1 MERKL
6 LLVDDEE
13 GIRKVLGISL
23 MDMGY
28 DVLTAQNGVDAL
40 SIFRAEKPAIV
51 LTDIK
56 MPGMNGIQL
65 LQTIKS
71 ENPDTEV
78 IMITGHG
85 DMDLAIKSLKLDATD
100 FVTKPIH
107 DDILE
112 IALRRATE
120 RIFMREQLR
129 RYTENLE
136 KLVEEKSTRLVQL
149 ERLTAID
156 QAVEGLSL
164 ARRRIADDMGQNLG
178 NFNEM
183 PCFVSIHNRDLKIVA
198 VNRLYRARLTCTIG
212 DSSWSIYA
220 GTDATPENCPAGLT
234 FSSGVGQ
241 RVNRQMQFADG
252 TQSPVIVHTAPIRNS
267 AGAID
272 LVIEISA
279 DISEIKRLQDEL
291 NATQRNYQQLFDEAP
306 CYITVQD
313 RDFQMI
319 AANRRFKDDFGND
332 IAPCFQIYRQRSEP
346 CLNCPVART
355 FEDGQPHQG
364 EMLVTSKSGEQIHL
378 LVGTSP
384 LFNAEGRITQ
394 VMELSTNITQI
405 RKLQENLSA
414 LGLMMSSMSHAVKGM
429 LTALDGGIYRMQS
442 GLKKQDAAGIQDGLN
457 DVRIMADRIRHAVL
471 DILYYAK
478 ERDIQPEPTEVQYL
492 VDDVIQIIEPK
503 LNNRIIQWNCRAEP
517 DLYSFVVDR
526 AAMRTAL
533 INILEN
539 AVEACLEHVERPS
552 HTIDFLVKKVDDHIR
567 FEIRDT
573 GIGMNSEIQDNIFT
587 LFFSSKGQRGTGLG
601 LFIAKKVIDQHHGTI
616 RFQSEKG
623 IGTIFWIDIPIK
635 TTPEM
640 DDLSSS

>member
-1 MERKL
+1 MKKKL

-28 DVLTAQNGVDAL
+28 DVLTAENGLDAL
-40 SIFRAEKPAIV
+40 ALFRAEKPSIV

-56 MPGMNGIQL
+56 MPAMDGIQL

-112 IALRRATE
+112 IALKRATE

-129 RYTENLE
+129 RHTENLE
-136 KLVEEKSTRLVQL
+136 KLVEEKSARLVQL

-164 ARRRIADDMGQNLG
+164 ARRLIADDIGQNLG

-198 VNRLYRARLTCTIG
+198 VNHLYRTRLRSSIG

-220 GTDATPENCPAGLT
+220 DADTTPDNCPVGLT
-234 FSSGVGQ
+234 FSSGTGQ
-241 RVNRQMQFADG
+241 RIHKQIQFADG
-252 TQSPVIVHTAPIRNS
+252 AQSPVMVHTAPIRNS
-267 AGAID
+267 AGAIE

-291 NATQRNYQQLFDEAP
+291 NTTQRKYQQLFDESP

-313 RDFQMI
+313 RNFQMI
-319 AANRRFKDDFGND
+319 AANRRFKDDFGD
-332 IAPCFQIYRQRSEP
+332 EIAQCFQVYRQRTEP
-346 CLNCPVART
+346 CLKCPVIKT
-355 FEDGQPHQG
+355 FEDAQPHQG
-364 EMLVTSKSGEQIHL
+364 EMVVTSKTGEQLHL
-378 LVGTSP
+378 LVGTAP
-384 LFNAEGRITQ
+384 LFNADGQISH

-414 LGLMMSSMSHAVKGM
+414 LGLMMGSMSHAVKGM
-429 LTALDGGIYRMQS
+429 LTALDGGIYRIQS
-442 GLKKQDAAGIQDGLN
+442 GLRKQDSNLIQDGLN
-457 DVRIMADRIRHAVL
+457 DVRIMADRIRNAVL

-478 ERDIQPEPTEVQYL
+478 ERDIRPEPTEVRYM
-492 VDDVIQIIEPK
+492 VDDIIQIIEPK
-503 LNNRIIQWNCRAEP
+503 LNNRAIHWNCRVEAS
-517 DLYSFVVDR
+517 LGSFVVDR
-526 AAMRTAL
+526 GAIRTAL

-539 AVEACLEHVERPS
+539 AVEACLENSDRPS
-552 HTIDFLVKKVDDHIR
+552 HAIDFHVKKVENHIC

-573 GIGMNSEIQDNIFT
+573 GIGMNAEIQDKIFT

-601 LFIAKKVIDQHHGTI
+601 LFITKKVIDQHHGTI
-616 RFQSEKG
+616 RVQSEKG
-623 IGTIFWIDIPIK
+623 KGATFWIDIPI
-635 TTPEM
+635 TPVP
-640 DDLSSS
+640 

>member
-1 MERKL
+1 MEKKL

-28 DVLTAQNGVDAL
+28 AVLTAENGVDAL
-40 SIFRAEKPAIV
+40 AVFRTEKPAIV

-56 MPGMNGIQL
+56 MPEMDGIQL
-65 LQTIKS
+65 LRTIKS

-85 DMDLAIKSLKLDATD
+85 DMDLAIKSLKLEATD

-112 IALRRATE
+112 IALQRANE

-136 KLVEEKSTRLVQL
+136 KMVEEKSSRLVQL
-149 ERLTAID
+149 ERLAAID
-156 QAVEGLSL
+156 QAFEGLTL
-164 ARRRIADDMGQNLG
+164 ARQHIADDIAQHFG

-183 PCFVSIHNRDLKIVA
+183 PCFVSIHNRDLEIVA
-198 VNRLYRARLTCTIG
+198 VNNLFRTRLNTVVG
-212 DSSWSIYA
+212 NSSWSIYT
-220 GTDATPENCPAGLT
+220 GTDATPENCPVSLT

-241 RVNRQMQFADG
+241 RINRQIQLADG
-252 TQSPVIVHTAPIRNS
+252 SSTPVIVHTAPIRNHT
-267 AGAID
+267 GAID

-291 NATQRNYQQLFDEAP
+291 NATQRRYQQLFDEAP

-313 RDFQMI
+313 RNFQMI
-319 AANRRFKDDFGND
+319 AANRRFKDDFGSQSSQ
-332 IAPCFQIYRQRSEP
+332 CFRIYRQRTEP
-346 CLNCPVART
+346 CPSCPVAKT
-355 FEDGQPHQG
+355 FDDGLPHQG
-364 EMLVTSKSGEQIHL
+364 EMVVTAKSGDQVHL
-378 LVGTSP
+378 LVGTAP
-384 LFNAEGRITQ
+384 LFNADGHITQ

-442 GLKKQDAAGIQDGLN
+442 GLKNLDMTRIQDGLD
-457 DVRIMADRIRHAVL
+457 DVRIMTDRIRNAVL

-478 ERDIQPEPTEVQYL
+478 ERDIRPERTEVQY
-492 VDDVIQIIEPK
+492 VIDDVVQIFEPK
-503 LNNRIIQWNCRAEP
+503 LNNRIIQWNCQADP
-517 DLYSFVVDR
+517 GLGCFQVDR

-539 AVEACLEHVERPS
+539 AVEACQEKDGSVALS
-552 HTIDFLVKKVDDHIR
+552 IDFHVKRVDNHIR
-567 FEIRDT
+567 FEIWDT
-573 GIGMNSEIQDNIFT
+573 GIGMEPEIRDKIFT

-601 LFIAKKVIDQHHGTI
+601 LFIAKKVIEQHQGTI
-616 RFQSEKG
+616 HCESEKG
-623 IGTIFWIDIPIK
+623 RGTTFRIDIPI
-635 TTPEM
+635 TAE
-640 DDLSSS
+640 S

>member
-1 MERKL
+1 MEKKL

-23 MDMGY
+23 MDRGY
-28 DVLTAQNGVDAL
+28 AVLTAENGLDAL
-40 SIFRAEKPAIV
+40 AIFRAENPPIV

-56 MPGMNGIQL
+56 MPGLDGIQL
-65 LQTIKS
+65 LQAIKA
-71 ENPDTEV
+71 ENPETEV

-85 DMDLAIKSLKLDATD
+85 DMDLAIKSLKLEATD

-107 DDILE
+107 DSILE
-112 IALRRATE
+112 IALKRATE
-120 RIFMREQLR
+120 RIIMREQLR
-129 RYTENLE
+129 RHTENLE
-136 KLVEEKSTRLVQL
+136 RLVEEKSARLVQL

-156 QAVEGLSL
+156 QAVEGMSL
-164 ARRRIADDMGQNLG
+164 ARRQMADDIGENLG

-198 VNRLYRARLTCTIG
+198 VNHQYRTRLGSGIG

-220 GTDATPENCPAGLT
+220 GAEAIPDNCPVGLT
-234 FSSGVGQ
+234 FSSGTGQ
-241 RVNRQMQFADG
+241 RSHKQIQFADG
-252 TQSPVIVHTAPIRNS
+252 TQSPVMVHTAPIRNS
-267 AGAID
+267 AGAIE

-291 NATQRNYQQLFDEAP
+291 NATQRKYQQLFDEAP

-313 RDFQMI
+313 RHFQMI
-319 AANRRFKDDFGND
+319 AANRRFKDDFGDD
-332 IAPCFQIYRQRSEP
+332 IAQCFRVYRQRTEP

-364 EMLVTSKSGEQIHL
+364 EMVVTSKSGEQIHL
-378 LVGTSP
+378 LIGTAP
-384 LFNAEGRITQ
+384 LFNASGQISQ

-429 LTALDGGIYRMQS
+429 LTALDGGIYRMRS
-442 GLKKQDAAGIQDGLN
+442 GLKKQDASLIQDGLE
-457 DVRIMADRIRHAVL
+457 DVQIMADRIRNAVL

-478 ERDIQPEPTEVQYL
+478 EREIRPELTEVQNM

-503 LNNRIIQWNCRAEP
+503 LNNRTIQWNCQAEP
-517 DLYSFVVDR
+517 FLGCFVVDR
-526 AAMRTAL
+526 GAMRTAL
-533 INILEN
+533 VNILEN
-539 AVEACLEHVERPS
+539 AVEACLENTERSS
-552 HTIDFLVKKVDDHIR
+552 HTIEFHVRKSGNHIC
-567 FEIRDT
+567 FEIQDT
-573 GIGMNSEIQDNIFT
+573 GIGMDSEIQDHIFT

-601 LFIAKKVIDQHHGTI
+601 LFIAKKVIDQHQGTI
-616 RFQSEKG
+616 RFQSLKG
-623 IGTIFWIDIPIK
+623 SGTTFWIDIPVK
-635 TTPEM
+635 TV
-640 DDLSSS
+640 S

>member
-1 MERKL
+1 MEKKL

-28 DVLTAQNGVDAL
+28 AVLTAENGREAL
-40 SIFRAEKPAIV
+40 AVFRAEKPAIV

-56 MPGMNGIQL
+56 MPEMDGIQL
-65 LQTIKS
+65 LRAIKS

-85 DMDLAIKSLKLDATD
+85 DMELAIKSIKFEATD

-107 DDILE
+107 NDILE
-112 IALRRATE
+112 IALNRANE

-136 KLVEEKSTRLVQL
+136 KMVQEKSARLVQL
-149 ERLTAID
+149 ERLAAID
-156 QAVEGLSL
+156 QAVEGLTL
-164 ARRRIADDMGQNLG
+164 ARQQIADDFGRHLG

-183 PCFVSIHNRDLKIVA
+183 PCFVSIHNRDLAIVA
-198 VNRLYRARLTCTIG
+198 ANNLFRTRLKTAIG
-212 DSSWSIYA
+212 DRSWSIYT
-220 GTDATPENCPAGLT
+220 GTDATPESCPVGLT
-234 FSSGVGQ
+234 FSSGIGQ
-241 RVNRQMQFADG
+241 RINRQIQLADG
-252 TQSPVIVHTAPIRNS
+252 TITPVIVHTAPIRNHT
-267 AGAID
+267 GAID

-291 NATQRNYQQLFDEAP
+291 NATQRKYQQLFDESP

-313 RDFQMI
+313 RHFQMV
-319 AANRRFKDDFGND
+319 AANRRFKDDFGSD
-332 IAPCFQIYRQRSEP
+332 TIQCFRIYRQRTEP
-346 CLNCPVART
+346 CPSCPVAKT
-355 FEDGQPHQG
+355 FADGQPHQG
-364 EMLVTSKSGEQIHL
+364 EMVVTSRTGEQIHL
-378 LVGTSP
+378 LVGTAP
-384 LFNAEGRITQ
+384 LFNADGHITQ

-442 GLKKQDAAGIQDGLN
+442 GLKNQDMARLEDGLD
-457 DVRIMADRIRHAVL
+457 DVRIMTDRIRNAVL
-471 DILYYAK
+471 DILYYTK
-478 ERDIQPEPTEVQYL
+478 ERDIRPEPIEVQTI
-492 VDDVIQIIEPK
+492 VDDVIQILEPK
-503 LNNRIIQWNCRAEP
+503 LSDRTIQWHCHVESG
-517 DLYSFVVDR
+517 LGSFRVDR

-539 AVEACLEHVERPS
+539 AVEACQEKGETPALS
-552 HTIDFLVKKVDDHIR
+552 IDFHVRKVNNHIR

-573 GIGMNSEIQDNIFT
+573 GIGMDSKTQDKIFT

-601 LFIAKKVIDQHHGTI
+601 LFIAKKVIEQHRGTI
-616 RFQSEKG
+616 HCESEKG
-623 IGTIFWIDIPIK
+623 RGATFRIDIPVS
-635 TTPEM
+635 T
-640 DDLSSS
+640 DS